1 MTATMIIIQA
11 GASQIYMEVELTAA
25 EPAYH
30 VVAVSNMQALVS
42 ANSFMC
48 GSYSAVGSMQGTFA
62 ASSLMCNTF
71 NAASHMTKSVQ
82 FTER

>member
-11 GASQIYMEVELTAA
+11 GASQIYIEVDLNAV

-30 VVAVSNMQALVS
+30 VIAVSNMQALFS
-42 ANSFMC
+42 
-48 GSYSAVGSMQGTFA
+48 
-62 ASSLMCNTF
+62 ASSSMCKTF
-71 NAASHMTKSVQ
+71 NASSPMIKTVQ